1 MVRVDSS
8 HHAHRRQAILHLQSA
23 DQVCLVCLSGDEGKD
38 RAESEAR
45 RMTEYRRRLAAVGDG
60 LLLAAAR
67 LYLYNRRQLY
77 PYNIQAKLIGRMVS
91 NERLIE
97 IAAREGLVAQ
107 DGEKLSD
114 AFEVEVAERFF
125 NHGFRST
132 RLWLEQIYDKH
143 FDLRDEVRCTL
154 EPAPQDKLEKQV
166 RGVLKDQLRKGQITD
181 VQKTTR
187 VILKALR
194 DAGSI

>member
-1 MVRVDSS
+1 MKE
-8 HHAHRRQAILHLQSA
+8 HH
-23 DQVCLVCLSGDEGKD
+23 
-38 RAESEAR
+38 
-45 RMTEYRRRLAAVGDG
+45 RRLAAVGDG

-77 PYNIQAKLIGRMVS
+77 PYTINAKLIARMVS

-97 IAAREGLVAQ
+97 IAAREGLTAI

-125 NHGFRST
+125 AYGFKSVRE
-132 RLWLEQIYDKH
+132 WLEQIYNRH
-143 FDLRDEVRCTL
+143 FDLEEEVRHIL
-154 EPAPQDKLEKQV
+154 APTPLDKVEKQI
-166 RGVLKDQLRKGQITD
+166 RGALKSSLRDGTLTDLQRTTRIILRVLK
-181 VQKTTR
+181 
-187 VILKALR
+187 